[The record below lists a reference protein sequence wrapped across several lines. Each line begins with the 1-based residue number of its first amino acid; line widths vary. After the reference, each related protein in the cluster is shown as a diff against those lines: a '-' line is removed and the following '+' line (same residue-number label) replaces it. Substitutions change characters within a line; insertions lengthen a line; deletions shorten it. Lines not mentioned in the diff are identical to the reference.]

1 MISTTAD
8 TLITAS
14 TVCVRPLALTPMLL
28 MMATAPITTRATSWR
43 APIAQWIAC
52 PVTCRF
58 IREPI
63 PAEVHQRPEECRE
76 RRRYRRLSRCHRRS
90 RASSRTGMRRRGR
103 RRREETRT
111 RRRLGQHGSELRVRQ
126 RACKREESRCDR
138 RPQRERRRPNELRDD
153 RALEEHAGANDN
165 AHNQPR
171 RVDGAETADELGRTG
186 GGQGARL
193 DVRRST
199 FGAGRSTFR
208 RKR

>member
-14 TVCVRPLALTPMLL
+14 TVCVRPLALTPMLF

-52 PVTCRF
+52 PVTCRSTASQSPPRF
-58 IREPI
+58 TNDPKNVANDVATAAIVLPPTITRIQPYWN
-63 PAEVHQRPEECRE
+63 ATA
-76 RRRYRRLSRCHRRS
+76 
-90 RASSRTGMRRRGR
+90 RAVGGAKKHVLAA
-103 RRREETRT
+103 
-111 RRRLGQHGSELRVRQ
+111 RLGQHGSELRVRQ
-126 RACKREESRCDR
+126 RARKREESRCDP